1 MAITIVSTPYEHTP
15 GYNEQW
21 HVASGTNVAQTNFKY
36 VVRTIIDGET
46 TTQKFSPRP
55 DNNLLYFNPQRIVES
70 YLRNDYQ
77 FDIDEPTPATN
88 SIKKVIIAID
98 EEYGSPVSGFTG
110 SSGDYYVWNAAYN
123 AHDFSAYVFT
133 QGTKVKELS
142 LTPANGIYT
151 NSDTIHFDQK
161 YLLKSWH
168 AQFAAATFA
177 GSPIYYLR
185 LYCYDSAGSLIQSCL
200 IYNTYYII
208 GITTEDWITTV
219 NLSPY
224 GLNLIETNNPG
235 NISSKFDPLLDI
247 VPNTT
252 ARMLYQWEDAANAVF
267 SNVGEILIDDF
278 CSNYDRYVVHFL
290 NRLGNYDSFTFN
302 LVSVDES
309 KKEVKEY
316 RNSPYYLNTSN
327 KLVYVNSKG
336 DRQNYSTV
344 ITNKITL
351 NSDWVNDATYA
362 WLKDLFMSPSIKL
375 EDASGNLYAVTCT
388 MKDYKKRKV
397 VNDKIFNV
405 TVELEF
411 DYQDIR
417 QRG

>member
-88 SIKKVIIAID
+88 SIKKVIVAIN

-123 AHDFSAYVFT
+123 AHDFSAFT
-133 QGTKVKELS
+133 FTTPTGTDPAKELS
-142 LTPANGIYT
+142 LAPANGAYE
-151 NSDTIHFDQK
+151 NSETIHFDQK
-161 YLLKSWH
+161 YLMKTWH
-168 AQFAAATFA
+168 RGFGAA
-177 GSPIYYLR
+177 IIRVLYV
-185 LYCYDSAGSLIQSCL
+185 YCYDSAGNLIQSAE
-200 IYNTYYII
+200 IYNSYYDTSISDTYFL
-208 GITTEDWITTV
+208 TTV
-219 NLSPY
+219 NMSPY
-224 GLNLIETNNPG
+224 GLNLIETNHPALIG
-235 NISSKFDPLLDI
+235 IKYDALLSV
-247 VPNTT
+247 VPPAT
-252 ARMLYQWEDAANAVF
+252 ARYLYEWKTASGGTVSSNQGEVF
-267 SNVGEILIDDF
+267 IDDF

-351 NSDWVNDATYA
+351 NSDWVSDTTYA